1 MADVSTTGGSL
12 SNWLKVNDT
21 TYTATFTSDGTTH
34 GQASVSVSAGVFTD
48 AAGNPNT
55 AATQSLYVG
64 TVMFDVLDDGTIDAS
79 DTSDGE
85 VFVRWYLDAGAA
97 EGDIAIIGIQL
108 DNDGAFAGEWASLT
122 LDDLAAGYI
131 EMNLNNLA
139 PGAAYDGR
147 TFTVVSTRQD
157 GLGAGSNVHYREE
170 TPSYDIDYSAP
181 AAMSMMMAD
190 EAPAAA
196 PLVVIDEPGG
206 DFDLSSLMAVADGT
220 GVDVDWDLDGVVD
233 ESAVV
238 SAGQVILHQ
247 GVQGTQAYAVYQDM
261 ATAGTVLIDTD
272 IIQTHAI

>member
-1 MADVSTTGGSL
+1 MVHTPSL
-12 SNWLKVNDT
+12 L
-21 TYTATFTSDGTTH
+21 G
-34 GQASVSVSAGVFTD
+34 
-48 AAGNPNT
+48 P
-55 AATQSLYVG
+55 
-64 TVMFDVLDDGTIDAS
+64 
-79 DTSDGE
+79 E
-85 VFVRWYLDAGAA
+85 
-97 EGDIAIIGIQL
+97 
-108 DNDGAFAGEWASLT
+108 
-122 LDDLAAGYI
+122 
-131 EMNLNNLA
+131 
-139 PGAAYDGR
+139 YDGR
-147 TFTVVSTRQD
+147 TFTVITKRQD
-157 GLGAGSNVHYREE
+157 GIGPASNVFHQEE
-170 TPSYDIDYSAP
+170 TPPYAIDYSEP
-181 AAMSMMMAD
+181 AAMSMSMMMAD